1 MKLDSLDLK
10 IMRMLQKDARVSF
23 SAMAKEL
30 HTAEATVRF
39 RIKRLVSN
47 GVIVKHT
54 TIFNPGQLGISVS
67 GAILLKAEPNLME
80 NVATKIA
87 SLQEASY
94 VFQST
99 GEYDFVAVVFA
110 RNMDHMNDLLKRIK
124 SLKGVRD
131 AKLSVT
137 TRFVKFDPSVPIPE

>member
-1 MKLDSLDLK
+1 
-10 IMRMLQKDARVSF
+10 MRMLQEDARVPF
-23 SAMAKEL
+23 SIMAKEL
-30 HTAEATVRF
+30 HTAETTIRF
-39 RIKRLVSN
+39 RVKRLSSS

-54 TIFNPGQLGISVS
+54 TVFNPAQLGISVS

-80 NVATKIA
+80 SVATKIA

-110 RNMDHMNDLLKRIK
+110 RDMDHMTDLVKRIK

-137 TRFVKFDPSVPIPE
+137 TRFVKFDPSIPILD